1 MQRTIEKQ
9 FGEDCTEKEIVERN
23 IYIGKS
29 SRSLAERSSEHVS
42 VSGLWKGDEGSFI
55 IKYIWPLNIWIE

>member
-1 MQRTIEKQ
+1 MTCREQLKDSL
-9 FGEDCTEKEIVERN
+9 GKDCTEKEIAERN

-42 VSGLWKGDEGSFI
+42 GLWKGDEGSFI
-55 IKYIWPLNIWIE
+55 IKYIWPLNTWIE